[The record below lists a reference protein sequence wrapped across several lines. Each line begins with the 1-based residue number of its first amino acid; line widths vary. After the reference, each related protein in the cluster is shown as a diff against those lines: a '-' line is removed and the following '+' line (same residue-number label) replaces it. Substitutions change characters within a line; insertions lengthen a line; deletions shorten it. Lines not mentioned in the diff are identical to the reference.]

1 MTYKKIID
9 RITSED
15 KKKTRVS
22 DKIDDDKEGDE
33 PLEGDDMIS
42 DGEVAADEK
51 EDASTDAS

>member
-9 RITSED
+9 RITFED

-22 DKIDDDKEGDE
+22 DKFDEDKEGDDA
-33 PLEGDDMIS
+33 LEGDDIIS